1 MNQKIFMETIKDKMK
16 LNNKNIKSRT
26 IKLRI
31 INLIYL

>member
-1 MNQKIFMETIKDKMK
+1 METIKDKMK